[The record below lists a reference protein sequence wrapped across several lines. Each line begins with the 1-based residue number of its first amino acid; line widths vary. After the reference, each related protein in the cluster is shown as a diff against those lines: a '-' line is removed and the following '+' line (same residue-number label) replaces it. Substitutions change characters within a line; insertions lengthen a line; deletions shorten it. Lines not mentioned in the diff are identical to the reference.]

1 MIDEFLKEQNIKIG
15 GTWVCEDNKGNVRT
29 VDIKQ
34 LLQDYHEWKVKKIS
48 FNLPV
53 SQNFHGRDEEDSAV
67 IEEAKKI
74 WTTEHQGKLK
84 AVKHLMAHGWGL
96 KVAHDY
102 CRENFG

>member
-1 MIDEFLKEQNIKIG
+1 MENKIKEI
-15 GTWVCEDNKGNVRT
+15 
-29 VDIKQ
+29 
-34 LLQDYHEWKVKKIS
+34 LQDYMTKRQIELALPRLVNLIS
-48 FNLPV
+48 VNVPV
-53 SQNFHGRDEEDSAV
+53 SRSFHGRDEEDSAV